1 MKNCPVCSTPAQE
14 GERFCGVCGTLFE
27 THDSGPIRTEPGD
40 PGPRIPSSLS
50 RLDKSEPGNK
60 EDRASVKADPGP
72 LFSPR
77 RQRFFTILQPA
88 LLFLL
93 SVILLGLLLYNAI
106 DEVSTES
113 KPIWENKTIDDADRE
128 NMTNKQTTFNMN
140 QTAIFV
146 GVLVLVDMVLVVQLR
161 TSPYKGILAPCL
173 GALVLLLMLMAGAY
187 LQNPPEGH
195 DEKAEIYLDQYGV
208 TIAFALTLL
217 ASLIAYIVF
226 LYTVTDKKTKP
237 GSMGSMALFLMA
249 GITLTS
255 TLFHNYYIGP
265 WDSGTQIV
273 PINLEPIDVAIV
285 LLANLILL
293 MGVGHYL
300 LRVVGITDMEEVRYF
315 SFIVAGLGVQYL
327 ALVLNFAR
335 NQADLRYELADLV
348 ATFLGATLIV
358 IGMAFF
364 YLKRREMR
372 SFEASGYFGIFVAG
386 VFALVLFFVIPII
399 LSGSD
404 LSLDDSS
411 QWPVLFMSLLVAVL
425 GLYLLLQYA
434 RRELGQRLD
443 EQISKPDTSGNGPGT
458 PPQEP
463 ETDPK
468 MSLDEA
474 FDTILS
480 EFPDSTIDV
489 KPTAEDDASGAG
501 MDWDGVKSFMD
512 GQDADGRPNVAD
524 LEAAGEVRDPV
535 SVNYKVAFNEIT
547 EAFSTSR
554 DTINQIVTHLK
565 SGKNVMLYG
574 EPGTGKTKLSTLIL
588 NQLCGNTSNAKGQDV
603 PNFTIVTAN
612 AEWSNFEVIG
622 GIAPDDKG
630 GYYFKDGYVAEAAKR
645 CERSILESGLP
656 HYLVIDEFNRANID
670 EAFGKLFTVFEYRDK
685 QALLTGK
692 ENRGQ
697 PFMMPPEFRIIGTMN
712 TKDKNTLFNVG
723 HALMRRFAF
732 VEIPLPDKNEE
743 FQRMPE
749 FVWDHMEKLG
759 GLPGQPPVDEKMD
772 WFAKE
777 MFDFYDDDSSIYEA
791 YIKLMAFM
799 EEEEEPGRDEEVP
812 RGVRTYRK
820 IGPAALID
828 SMVTLVNARDQ
839 YDLGKALEDV
849 IHANVMPSME
859 GMEKQELRCI
869 RLKALE
875 SLGPNS
881 SVTHTLERMIESPS
895 LSMFG

>member
-27 THDSGPIRTEPGD
+27 THDSGPIRTEPAD
-40 PGPRIPSSLS
+40 PGPRIPSQSS
-50 RLDKSEPGNK
+50 RPKTGEEAGGISEPTA
-60 EDRASVKADPGP
+60 RLGP
-72 LFSPR
+72 RSPFFHH
-77 RQRFFTILQPA
+77 RQRFLTIFQPA
-88 LLFLL
+88 LLFLF
-93 SVILLGLLLYNAI
+93 SVVLLGLLLYNAI

-113 KPIWENKTIDDADRE
+113 KIIWENKTIDDNDRE
-128 NMTNKQTTFNMN
+128 NMTNKHTTFNSN
-140 QTAIFV
+140 QTMIFIV
-146 GVLVLVDMVLVVQLR
+146 VLILVDLILVVQLR

-173 GALVLLLMLMAGAY
+173 GALVLLLMLMVGAY
-187 LQNPPEGH
+187 LQDPPQGY
-195 DEKAEIYLDQYGV
+195 DEQADIYLDQYGV

-226 LYTVTDKKTKP
+226 LYSVTDKKTKP
-237 GSMGSMALFLMA
+237 GSMGSMALFLVA

-265 WDSGTQIV
+265 WNSGNQIV
-273 PINLEPIDVAIV
+273 PINLEPADVAIV

-315 SFIVAGLGVQYL
+315 SFIIAGLGVQYL

-364 YLKRREMR
+364 YLKRRELR
-372 SFEASGYFGIFVAG
+372 SFEASGYFGIFVTG
-386 VFALVLFFVIPII
+386 VFALILFFVIPII

-404 LSLDDSS
+404 LTLDDRD
-411 QWPVLFMSLLVAVL
+411 QWPVLFMSLLVALV

-443 EQISKPDTSGNGPGT
+443 ELKAKPAPDGEGPGT
-458 PPQEP
+458 PPPEP
-463 ETDPK
+463 VDDSK

-474 FDTILS
+474 FDKILS
-480 EFPDSTIDV
+480 EFPESTIDV
-489 KPTAEDDASGAG
+489 KPKAEDDPSGLG
-501 MDWDGVKSFMD
+501 MDWEGVKSFMD
-512 GQDADGRPNVAD
+512 GQEADDMLGVSD
-524 LEAAGEVRDPV
+524 QEAAGELRDPV
-535 SVNYKVAFNEIT
+535 RVNYKVSYNEIT

-588 NQLCGNTSNAKGQDV
+588 NQICGNTTNAKGQDV

-645 CERSILESGLP
+645 CERSIQERGSP

-685 QALLTGK
+685 QPLLTGK
-692 ENRGQ
+692 ENRGM

-723 HALMRRFAF
+723 HALMRRFSF
-732 VEIPLPDKNEE
+732 VEIPLPNKEEE
-743 FQRMPE
+743 FRRMPE

-759 GLPGQPPVDEKMD
+759 GLPGQPPVDDSTD
-772 WFAKE
+772 WFAQEK
-777 MFDFYDDDSSIYEA
+777 FDFYDDDSSIYNA
-791 YIKLMAFM
+791 YVKLMGFM

-828 SMVTLVNARDQ
+828 SMVTLVNARDE

-875 SLGPNS
+875 TLGPNS
-881 SVTHTLERMIESPS
+881 GVTHTLERMIESPS